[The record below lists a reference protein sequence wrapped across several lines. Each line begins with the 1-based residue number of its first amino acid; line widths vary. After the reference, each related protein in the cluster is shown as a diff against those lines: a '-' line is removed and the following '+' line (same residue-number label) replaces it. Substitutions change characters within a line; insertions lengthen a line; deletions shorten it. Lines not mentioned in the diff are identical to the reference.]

1 VVFKKLFLDIAEG
14 DCKPEII
21 AVRRLYW
28 ESYSGAA
35 VAMHRRMAPDTEADK
50 PRQPPKEERT
60 SRLAALKTKLAW
72 ALRLQRKRN
81 LQICKSSSWRPCKKK
96 RD

>member
-1 VVFKKLFLDIAEG
+1 MFKKLFLDIAEG
-14 DCKPEII
+14 DCNPEII

-35 VAMHRRMAPDTEADK
+35 VDMHRRMAPDTEADK

-60 SRLAALKTKLAW
+60 SRLAALKTKIGVGFEVAEETEPSD
-72 ALRLQRKRN
+72 LQVVKLVTMQEN
-81 LQICKSSSWRPCKKK
+81 GV
-96 RD
+96 